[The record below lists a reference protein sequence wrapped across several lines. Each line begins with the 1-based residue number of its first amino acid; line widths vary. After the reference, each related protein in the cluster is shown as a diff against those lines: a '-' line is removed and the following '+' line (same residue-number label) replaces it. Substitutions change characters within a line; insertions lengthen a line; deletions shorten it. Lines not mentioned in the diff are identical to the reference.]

1 MMRPCLPSIL
11 FVGAAAALVLAPP
24 LSGQTETAAINGFVS
39 DSTGGVV
46 PAADVVA
53 TNVATNAA
61 YPVQTNAAGYY
72 VITPLPIG
80 TYRIAVEV
88 PGFKTGIAENITLQV
103 QQRAKIDFALEVGE
117 LTEVVTVESAA
128 PLLATEETSLG
139 QVVNNRSIVELPLN
153 GRNYLQ
159 LGTLA
164 VGMMPTKK
172 GMFNDHGSAF
182 LANGLRYTMNN
193 YLLDGLDNNSQVT
206 NLQSGG
212 AEIMRPSVDAIQEFK
227 IQTSNF
233 SAEFGRSAGAVVN
246 VAVKGGTNE
255 FHGTAFEFVRNSAL
269 DAKNFF
275 ASAADP
281 IPPYKQN
288 QFGATGGGPIVSD
301 KAFFFSSYEGTI
313 VRKGLTSIANVP
325 LPRMLAGDFASRR
338 VFDPGSVR
346 DDPAGSGVVRDQYPN
361 NVIPASQFDPV
372 TQRVLALYPEPN
384 LPGEGANF
392 LLNPNQL
399 EDRHQFDN
407 RVDYRLSDKDQIYG
421 RYSYTNR
428 KFIAPGS
435 LPFPAI
441 GSTSD
446 RLSNQQF
453 LSHQMAI
460 VETHAFSP
468 SVIHEFRYGYNR
480 VQANLR
486 PFDTTRR
493 SDEFGIAGVSTK
505 EPVTGLSNF
514 RPAGYAA
521 LGDSSFLPNFQGSQ
535 THQLISAL
543 SIIKGTHTIKAGMD
557 IRYPDS
563 FFNTYQRERGQISFN
578 GVFSQDPQ
586 SRGGTG
592 SSMADFVLGLANN
605 GILSNEITGTLEH
618 SAYQFYVQDD
628 WKLTPRVT
636 VNLGI
641 RYELISPFMEKD
653 NRQGNFILNP
663 DDSAFGTLLPAGT
676 RGGDWEGR
684 GLIRPDRNNLAPR
697 FGLAVQL
704 DDKTVVRTAYGVFY
718 THNELWGVVNR
729 MVSAFPFHVNVGFPT
744 DQVNPNLVV
753 RDGFPA
759 GVLNPEMQPANPR
772 TVSFQQ
778 NFPAG
783 YTQQWNFNIQR
794 QLPGD
799 MVFEIGYVGN
809 TSVKL
814 ASNRNSNQPLPGAGS
829 PRARRRF
836 PEIGFLQTYEVMGRG
851 NYNSMQVKFEKR
863 YSGGLQFL
871 TSYTWGHGIELL
883 PQQASGPLPRIQNN
897 LDLSGERAR
906 TANDARQRFV
916 YSFTWDLPFGADR
929 KWAKS
934 GAASLVFGGWQLTGV
949 NTLQTGLPFSVGLG
963 FDSSNVG
970 NAPHNARPDRVA
982 SGTLSRSERSIDRWF
997 DMGAF
1002 AVPEQFSH
1010 GNAGRL
1016 ILDGPG
1022 TVSFDLGITRLFQI
1036 AERLRLQF
1044 RTEFFNAMNTPQ
1056 FDQPGGGSIV
1066 TAGRPM
1072 LTRGAGPR
1080 IRRTIA
1086 DNRQIQFGAKL
1097 IW

>member
-1 MMRPCLPSIL
+1 MQWRFSPARFLTCVLA
-11 FVGAAAALVLAPP
+11 VALVPAVLA
-24 LSGQTETAAINGFVS
+24 QTETAAINGFVT
-39 DSTGGVV
+39 DSSGGVV

-53 TNVATNAA
+53 TNVNTNAE
-61 YPVQTNAAGYY
+61 YPVQTSEAGYY

-80 TYRIAVEV
+80 TYTIAVEV
-88 PGFKTGIAENITLQV
+88 PGFKTGVADNITLQV

-117 LTEVVTVESAA
+117 LTEVVTVESSA

-193 YLLDGLDNNSQVT
+193 YLLDGLDNNSQIT

-246 VAVKGGTNE
+246 VAVKSGTNE

-281 IPPYKQN
+281 IPPFKQN
-288 QFGATGGGPIVSD
+288 QFGATIGGPVATDRS
-301 KAFFFSSYEGTI
+301 FFFTSYEGTI
-313 VRKGLTSIANVP
+313 VRKGLTNIATIP
-325 LPRMLAGDFASRR
+325 LPEMLAGNFGSRA
-338 VFDPGSVR
+338 VFDPTGQR
-346 DDPAGSGVVRDQYPN
+346 ESGDGGFIRDQYPN
-361 NVIPASQFDPV
+361 NAIPAVQFDPV
-372 TQRVLALYPEPN
+372 SSRVLALYPQPN
-384 LPGEGANF
+384 LPGLNSNF
-392 LLNPNQL
+392 LSNPNQR

-407 RVDYRLSDKDQIYG
+407 RLDYRLSEKDQVYG

-468 SVIHEFRYGYNR
+468 TVINEFRYGYNR

-493 SDEFGIAGVSTK
+493 SDELGIKGVSTK
-505 EPVTGLSNF
+505 DPVTGLANF
-514 RPAGYAA
+514 RPAGFAA

-535 THQLISAL
+535 THQLINAL
-543 SIIKGTHTIKAGMD
+543 SIIRGKHTMKTGLD

-563 FFNTYQRERGQISFN
+563 FFNTYQRERGQIQFN
-578 GVFSQDPQ
+578 GVFTQDPQ
-586 SRGGTG
+586 NRGGTG
-592 SSMADFVLGLANN
+592 SSMADFLLGMANS

-618 SAYQFYVQDD
+618 SAYQFYFQDD
-628 WKLTPRVT
+628 WKATTRLT
-636 VNLGI
+636 VNIGI

-663 DDSAFGTLLPAGT
+663 DDSAFGTLLAAGT
-676 RGGDWEGR
+676 RGGGWEGR
-684 GLIRPDRNNLAPR
+684 GLIRPDTNNFAPR
-697 FGLAVQL
+697 IGIAYQL
-704 DDKTVVRTAYGVFY
+704 DDRTVVRTAYGVFY

-729 MVSAFPFHVNVGFPT
+729 MVAAFPFHVNVGFPT
-744 DQVNPNLVV
+744 DQIHPNLVV
-753 RDGFPA
+753 ADGFPD
-759 GVLNPEMQPANPR
+759 GVLNPELQPPNPR

-783 YTQQWNFNIQR
+783 YTQQWNFNVQR
-794 QLPGD
+794 QLPLD
-799 MVFEIGYVGN
+799 MLLEVGYVGN

-814 ASNRNSNQPLPGAGS
+814 ASNRNSNQPIPGPGS

-836 PEIGFLQTYEVMGRG
+836 AEIGFLQTYEVMGRG
-851 NYNSMQVKFEKR
+851 NYNSLQVKFEKR
-863 YSGGLQFL
+863 YSRGLQFL

-906 TANDARQRFV
+906 TANDARHRFV
-916 YSFTWDLPFGADR
+916 YSFTWDLPFGKDR
-929 KWAKS
+929 AWARS
-934 GAASLVFGGWQLTGV
+934 GPGAVVLGGWQLTGV

-970 NAPHNARPDRVA
+970 NAAHNARPDRLA
-982 SGTLSRSERSIDRWF
+982 SGALSRSERSIDRWF
-997 DMGAF
+997 DTDAF
-1002 AVPEQFSH
+1002 AVPAQFSH

-1022 TVSFDLGITRLFQI
+1022 TVNFDLGITRMFALT
-1036 AERLRLQF
+1036 ERLKLQF
-1044 RTEFFNAMNTPQ
+1044 RAEWFNAMNTPQ

-1066 TAGRPM
+1066 AAGRPM
-1072 LTRGAGPR
+1072 LTRGAGPQ

-1086 DNRQIQFGAKL
+1086 DNRQLQLGAKL

>member
-1 MMRPCLPSIL
+1 MRFSSLAARSSIWMVVILLLPVAFS
-11 FVGAAAALVLAPP
+11 
-24 LSGQTETAAINGFVS
+24 QTETAAINGFVT

-61 YPVQTNAAGYY
+61 YPVQTSEAGYY

-80 TYRIAVEV
+80 TYTITVEV
-88 PGFKTGIAENITLQV
+88 PGFKTGVAENITLQV
-103 QQRAKIDFALEVGE
+103 QQRAKIDFSLEVGQ

-128 PLLATEETSLG
+128 PLLTTEETSLG

-193 YLLDGLDNNSQVT
+193 YLLDGLDNNSQIT

-246 VAVKGGTNE
+246 VAVKVGTNE

-281 IPPYKQN
+281 IPPFKQN
-288 QFGATGGGPIVSD
+288 QFGATLGGPVVKD
-301 KAFFFSSYEGTI
+301 KVFFFSSYEGTI
-313 VRKGLTSIANVP
+313 VRKGLTSIATVP
-325 LPRMLAGDFASRR
+325 LPEMLAGSFGSRN
-338 VFDPGSVR
+338 VFDPNSQRESDDGSGFVR
-346 DDPAGSGVVRDQYPN
+346 DHFAN
-361 NVIPASQFDPV
+361 NTIPASQFDAV
-372 TQRVLALYPEPN
+372 STRVLGLYPAPN
-384 LPGEGANF
+384 LPGLNSNF
-392 LLNPNQL
+392 LLNPNQQ
-399 EDRHQFDN
+399 EDRHQLDN
-407 RVDYRLSDKDQIYG
+407 RVDYRLSEKDQIYG

-453 LSHQMAI
+453 LSHQLAI

-468 SVIHEFRYGYNR
+468 SIINEFRYGYNR

-493 SDEFGIAGVSTK
+493 SDEFGILGVSTK

-514 RPAGYAA
+514 RPAGFAA

-535 THQLISAL
+535 THQVINAL
-543 SIIKGTHTIKAGMD
+543 SIIKGKHTMKTGLD

-563 FFNTYQRERGQISFN
+563 FFNTYQRERGQFNFN
-578 GVFSQDPQ
+578 GVFTQNPQ

-592 SSMADFVLGLANN
+592 SSMADFILGYSNN

-618 SAYQFYVQDD
+618 SAYQFYFQDD
-628 WKLTPRVT
+628 WKATTRLT
-636 VNLGI
+636 VNLGL

-663 DDSAFGTLLPAGT
+663 DDAAFASLLPAGT
-676 RGGDWEGR
+676 RGDGWEGR
-684 GLIRPDRNNLAPR
+684 GLISPDTNNFAPR
-697 FGLAVQL
+697 IGIAYQL
-704 DDKTVVRTAYGVFY
+704 DDSTVIRTAYGVFY

-729 MVSAFPFHVNVGFPT
+729 MVSAFPFHINVGFPT
-744 DQVNPNLVV
+744 DQINPNLVV
-753 RDGFPA
+753 RDGFPV
-759 GVLNPEMQPANPR
+759 GVLNPDVQPPNPR
-772 TVSFQQ
+772 TVSFAQ

-794 QLPGD
+794 QLPLD
-799 MVFEIGYVGN
+799 MLFEIGYVGN

-829 PRARRRF
+829 PRSRRRF
-836 PEIGFLQTYEVMGRG
+836 ADIGFLQTYEVMGRG
-851 NYNSMQVKFEKR
+851 NYNSLQVKFEKR
-863 YSGGLQFL
+863 YSRGLQFL

-906 TANDARQRFV
+906 TANDARHRFV
-916 YSFTWDLPFGADR
+916 YSFTWDLPFGKDR
-929 KWAKS
+929 SWANS
-934 GAASLVFGGWQLTGV
+934 GAAALVFGGWQLTGV

-970 NAPHNARPDRVA
+970 NAPHNARPDRL
-982 SGTLSRSERSIDRWF
+982 SNGTLGRSERSIDRWF
-997 DMGAF
+997 DTSAF
-1002 AVPEQFSH
+1002 AVPAQFTH

-1022 TVSFDLGITRLFQI
+1022 TVNFDLGITRTFTVT
-1036 AERLRLQF
+1036 ERLRLQF

-1072 LTRGAGPR
+1072 LTRGAGPQ

-1086 DNRQIQFGAKL
+1086 DNRQLQFGAKL

>member
-1 MMRPCLPSIL
+1 MRVHTLSPGLAL
-11 FVGAAAALVLAPP
+11 LAALWLPCSA
-24 LSGQTETAAINGFVS
+24 LGQTETAAINGFVTDPS
-39 DSTGGVV
+39 GGVV
-46 PAADVVA
+46 PAADVLAV
-53 TNVATNAA
+53 NIGTNAS

-80 TYRIAVEV
+80 TYSITVEV

-103 QQRAKIDFALEVGE
+103 QQRAKIDFTLEVGQ

-128 PLLATEETSLG
+128 PLLSTEETSLG

-193 YLLDGLDNNSQVT
+193 YLLDGLDNNSQIT

-246 VAVKGGTNE
+246 VAVKSGTNE

-275 ASAADP
+275 ASASDP

-288 QFGATGGGPIVSD
+288 QFGATLGGPIATD
-301 KAFFFSSYEGTI
+301 RAFFFTSYEGTI
-313 VRKGLTSIANVP
+313 VRKGLTSITNVP
-325 LPRMLAGDFASRR
+325 VAAMLEGDFGSRN

-346 DDPAGSGVVRDQYPN
+346 DAPDGSGVVRDQFRDN
-361 NVIPASQFDPV
+361 TIPASQFDPV
-372 TQRVLALYPEPN
+372 SQRVLSLYPAPN
-384 LPGEGANF
+384 LPGLNSNF
-392 LLNPNQL
+392 LFNPNQQ

-407 RVDYRLSDKDQIYG
+407 RADYRLSDKDQIYG

-446 RLSNQQF
+446 RLSDQQF

-468 SVIHEFRYGYNR
+468 TVIHEFRYGYNR

-486 PFDTTRR
+486 PFDTSRR
-493 SDEFGIAGVSTK
+493 SEEFGIKGVSTK

-514 RPAGYAA
+514 RPAGFAA

-535 THQLISAL
+535 THQLISSL
-543 SIIKGTHTIKAGMD
+543 SIIKGTHSIKAGLD

-563 FFNTYQRERGQISFN
+563 FFNTYQRERGQFNFN
-578 GVFSQDPQ
+578 GVFTQNPQ

-592 SSMADFVLGLANN
+592 HSIADFALGYAND

-628 WKLTPRVT
+628 WKATTRLT
-636 VNLGI
+636 VNIGV

-663 DDSAFGTLLPAGT
+663 DDPALGTLLAAGT
-676 RGGDWEGR
+676 RGGGWEGR
-684 GLIRPDRNNLAPR
+684 GVIMPDTNNFAPR
-697 FGLAVQL
+697 LGLAYQL
-704 DDKTVVRTAYGVFY
+704 NDSTVVRSAYGIFY

-729 MVSAFPFHVNVGFPT
+729 MVSAFPFHINIGFPT
-744 DQVNPNLVV
+744 DQVNANLVV
-753 RDGFPA
+753 RDGFPI
-759 GVLNPEMQPANPR
+759 GVLNPDVQPPNPR
-772 TVSFQQ
+772 TVSFAQ

-794 QLPGD
+794 QLPED
-799 MVFEIGYVGN
+799 MVLEVGYVGN

-829 PRARRRF
+829 PRSRRRF
-836 PEIGFLQTYEVMGRG
+836 ADIGFLQTYEVMGKG
-851 NYNSMQVKFEKR
+851 NYNSLQVRFEKR
-863 YSGGLQFL
+863 YAKGLQFL

-906 TANDARQRFV
+906 TANDARHRFV

-929 KWAKS
+929 AWARS
-934 GAASLVFGGWQLTGV
+934 GAAAMLLGGWQLTGV
-949 NTLQTGLPFSVGLG
+949 NTLQSGLPFSVGLG

-982 SGTLSRSERSIDRWF
+982 SGKLGRSERNLDRWF
-997 DMGAF
+997 DMDAF

-1010 GNAGRL
+1010 GNSGRL

-1022 TVSFDLGITRLFQI
+1022 TVNFDLGITRLFRI
-1036 AERLRLQF
+1036 TEGLRLQF
-1044 RTEFFNAMNTPQ
+1044 RTEFFNAMNIPQ

-1072 LTRGAGPR
+1072 LTRGAGAQ